1 MITFVHIGRSL
12 NDREHGTRNREWQP
26 ICRPVYLQNNKG
38 TMSTKRILAFL
49 FLLFF
54 PLCTEMCKIL
64 SVEEEFRGTELRKP
78 VAWLSGAPVGM
89 DVDSG
94 KVLCRAA
101 CRNCA

>member
-1 MITFVHIGRSL
+1 
-12 NDREHGTRNREWQP
+12 
-26 ICRPVYLQNNKG
+26 
-38 TMSTKRILAFL
+38 
-49 FLLFF
+49 
-54 PLCTEMCKIL
+54 MCKIL